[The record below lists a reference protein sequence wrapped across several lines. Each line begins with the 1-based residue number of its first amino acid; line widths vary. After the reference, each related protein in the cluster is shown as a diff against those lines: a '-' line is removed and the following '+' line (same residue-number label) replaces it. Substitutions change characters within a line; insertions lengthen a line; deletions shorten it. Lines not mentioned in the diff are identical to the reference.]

1 LCKLTPK
8 KKEIIEISSSC
19 KIAEICMRKLFTK
32 NHICREIATL
42 KEGVSSRKCHI
53 LKIIKKLY
61 FCWLIQEVLCNK
73 TGFRYLD
80 ANNTVYIKV
89 EKND

>member
-1 LCKLTPK
+1 
-8 KKEIIEISSSC
+8 
-19 KIAEICMRKLFTK
+19 MRKLFTK
-32 NHICREIATL
+32 NYICCEVARTL

-73 TGFRYLD
+73 ISFGYLD
-80 ANNTVYIKV
+80 ANNTAYMKV
-89 EKND
+89 EKMIEDN